1 MIGKNINSTK
11 ILEQNK
17 NSWDAMADS
26 WFGSTAL
33 PSYGCLVPSE
43 EELQLFP
50 ALTGKKVLDIGCGS
64 GHSLKWCKEHGA
76 EEIWGLDMST
86 RQLEN
91 ARTYL
96 TQSGYEPHLIN
107 APMESDCGLPTDYF
121 DVVYSIYA
129 LGWTVDLNTTI
140 DRISRYL
147 KRDGILI
154 FSWDHPL
161 MRCIDAEGEK
171 LVLNGSYLNE
181 NPLSYI
187 QRGNPVTIHN
197 HKMSGWINAL
207 AGAGFKVEKL
217 VEETDADTLS
227 HEYEFSDS
235 YYSPFRAKKMPLS
248 FIIKAVKL

>member
-1 MIGKNINSTK
+1 MSNSQ
-11 ILEQNK
+11 LD
-17 NSWDAMADS
+17 NS
-26 WFGSTAL
+26 L
-33 PSYGCLVPSE
+33 
-43 EELQLFP
+43 
-50 ALTGKKVLDIGCGS
+50 
-64 GHSLKWCKEHGA
+64 
-76 EEIWGLDMST
+76 
-86 RQLEN
+86 
-91 ARTYL
+91 TYL

-140 DRISRYL
+140 DRISCYL
-147 KRDGILI
+147 KRGGILI

-161 MRCIDAEGEK
+161 MHCIDAEGEK
-171 LVLNGSYLNE
+171 LVLNGSYLDE

-187 QRGNPVTIHN
+187 QRGNPVTIHT

-217 VEETDADTLS
+217 VEETDAETLS
-227 HEYEFSDS
+227 KEYEFSDS